1 MDRRSGIVEEL
12 TRDHGRVQHLFDRV
26 RAAPPGGAE
35 RAALVER
42 AAAELVRNGVAEK
55 AHLYPAVRRY
65 LPDGERRAAHGL
77 RRLRE
82 TEELLVRLAAAP
94 RGEDATRLLVAL
106 VTQVGERFTEE
117 QQELFP
123 RLQALCPAEVLRDL
137 GTRARAAAASA
148 PTRPRPAAPDAAPL
162 VKVTAR
168 VWGPLDRLRDL
179 ATRRGRA

>member
-12 TRDHGRVQHLFDRV
+12 TRDHARVQHLFDRI
-26 RAAPPGGAE
+26 RAAPPGSPE
-35 RAALVER
+35 RTALVER

-55 AHLYPAVRRY
+55 AHLYPAVRRF

-82 TEELLVRLAAAP
+82 TEELLVRLAAAH
-94 RGEDATRLLVAL
+94 GEDATRLLVAL
-106 VTQVGERFTEE
+106 VTQVGERFVEE

-179 ATRRGRA
+179 ATRRGRP